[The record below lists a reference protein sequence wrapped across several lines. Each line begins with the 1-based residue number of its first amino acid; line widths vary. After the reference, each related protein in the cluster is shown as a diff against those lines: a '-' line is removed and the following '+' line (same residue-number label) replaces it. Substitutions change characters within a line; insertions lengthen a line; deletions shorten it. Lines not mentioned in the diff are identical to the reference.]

1 MALIYHSGYVFKD
14 DGTAVEGATV
24 QLYQTDST
32 TLVTF
37 SDASSTSTTT
47 NSSGYYSASV
57 TEVGA
62 TSSYDVKV
70 TSGSSVRY
78 RRGNDKLQLEEL
90 DIRNDTGA
98 TQGGLFVANTT
109 NSTAN
114 KVATFAGMNSTRAD
128 GDEIYISFELA
139 NSAGEIEE
147 FARITAEAVDVTNGQ
162 EDGQLRFGVA
172 KTDGTVTD
180 VFTINSTTGGATSMT
195 FDVSDD
201 ITLDAD
207 GGDIFFK
214 DGGTTFGSAT
224 NNSGNLIIKSGTTT
238 ALTFTGSNVAIAG
251 DLTITG
257 DDLVMGTNTSGHILV
272 ADGTNYN
279 PVAVSGD
286 ITMASNGAVT
296 IAGTSVETGMIAA
309 DAITGAKIADD
320 AIGSEH
326 IADDAV
332 VSAAIADDAITSA
345 LIADDAI
352 TTALIADD
360 AITSALIADDAITTA
375 LIADDAITSALIA
388 DGAVTTA
395 LIGADAV
402 TGAKIADDAIDSEH
416 YTDGSIDNAHL
427 ADDAVDS
434 DELAAGAVD
443 TAHIADNQVTLAK
456 MAGLARG
463 KIIYGDASGD
473 PAALAVG
480 SANYVLTSDGTDISW
495 AAATTG
501 DITGVTAGNGLS
513 GGGTSGGVTL
523 ALDLS
528 ELTDTAIANGDYIV
542 FTDTTDSNATVKGD
556 LADVATL
563 FAGTG
568 LTASSSVIGVDA
580 SQTQITSVGTI
591 GTGVWQGTVVAAAYL
606 PDASTSAQGVSELA
620 TSAEVTTG
628 TDTGRTVTPDAL
640 AGSVV
645 FGTRYV
651 QCVVFDFATDIAE
664 GNGKFYFHI
673 PAGLNGMDLVE
684 VHSEVITAGNGSTI
698 DVQIHNATDG
708 SDMLSTSLTIDN
720 TETGSDTAATA
731 AVIDTGE
738 DDVATNDLIRIDV
751 DGNGGDTTIAKG
763 LIVTLGFRLP

>member
-1 MALIYHSGYVFKD
+1 MAIKLQGYVFKD
-14 DGTAVEGATV
+14 DGTAVSGASVQVYDSADGSTEGTA
-24 QLYQTDST
+24 
-32 TLVTF
+32 
-37 SDASSTSTTT
+37 TTT
-47 NSSGYYSASV
+47 NSDGKWTYDDITADGLYDVQITSGGSVRRRKGADKSTFEELYIRNATAATQSPLYVANATNAASV
-57 TEVGA
+57 KVLDLSNKRA
-62 TSSYDVKV
+62 TA
-70 TSGSSVRY
+70 SV
-78 RRGNDKLQLEEL
+78 
-90 DIRNDTGA
+90 
-98 TQGGLFVANTT
+98 
-109 NSTAN
+109 
-114 KVATFAGMNSTRAD
+114 AD
-128 GDEIYISFELA
+128 NDEIYMSF
-139 NSAGEIEE
+139 NMQDSAGNADE
-147 FARITAEAVDVTNGQ
+147 FARITAIATDVTNDT
-162 EDGQLRFGVA
+162 EDGALVFYVA
-172 KTDGTVTD
+172 DSDNNGNLQEGFRIT
-180 VFTINSTTGGATSMT
+180 STTGGTVSATTTSASQFNNTITVGVDDTGYDVKFFGATASAYMLWDESEDDLILGGAARLVVPDGQLVLGST
-195 FDVSDD
+195 AVSSTPAELNLMDGGSSIGTTAVSDGHG
-201 ITLDAD
+201 IVMNH
-207 GGDIFFK
+207 
-214 DGGTTFGSAT
+214 GGTMAQTTVQTFAAYLDDEITGMPNLAT
-224 NNSGNLIIKSGTTT
+224 VGTIG
-238 ALTFTGSNVAIAG
+238 TGVWQGTAIAS
-251 DLTITG
+251 T
-257 DDLVMGTNTSGHILV
+257 
-272 ADGTNYN
+272 Y
-279 PVAVSGD
+279 
-286 ITMASNGAVT
+286 
-296 IAGTSVETGMIAA
+296 IAA

-332 VSAAIADDAITSA
+332 VSAAIADDAITNA
-345 LIADDAI
+345 LIANN
-352 TTALIADD
+352 
-360 AITSALIADDAITTA
+360 
-375 LIADDAITSALIA
+375 
-388 DGAVTTA
+388 AVG
-395 LIGADAV
+395 L
-402 TGAKIADDAIDSEH
+402 
-416 YTDGSIDNAHL
+416 
-427 ADDAVDS
+427 
-434 DELAAGAVD
+434 DELAG
-443 TAHIADNQVTLAK
+443 I
-456 MAGLARG
+456 ARG
-463 KIIYGDASGD
+463 KIIYGDASGN
-473 PAALAVG
+473 PAVLTAG
-480 SANYVLTSDGTDISW
+480 NANEVLTSDGTDISW

-580 SQTQITSVGTI
+580 SQTQITAVGTI
-591 GTGVWQGTVVAAAYL
+591 ATGVWNGTAIGAAYL

-651 QCVVFDFATDIAE
+651 QCIVFDFGTDIAE
-664 GNGKFYFHI
+664 GNGKFFFHI

-731 AVIDTGE
+731 AVINASE